1 MARLQFYK
9 PNPKSTGSACSFWC
23 KAEDSAIF
31 GSFIKQSG
39 WNTQKKTG
47 SFKANKENPNAST
60 QFKFNQTEVCSIL
73 DTIETNRP
81 FSAYHSTPKQVTKFN
96 FKPYIKDGNQVGFSY
111 SVNKEEKEDSTSKA
125 NFIIGL
131 NYGEARLLKEYLVH
145 SLASMFKAQD
155 VEQANTSE
163 RAAKSR
169 AEGGVEADRRDKTLD
184 PPASVSPKP
193 KPSTKPNLPD
203 ILDDE
208 EEW

>member
-9 PNPKSTGSACSFWC
+9 PNPKTTGSACSFWC

-39 WNTQKKTG
+39 WNTQTKTG

-60 QFKFNQTEVCSIL
+60 QFKFNQSEVCAIL
-73 DTIETNRP
+73 DTIDTNRP

-96 FKPYIKDGNQVGFSY
+96 FGPYMRDNKQVGFSY
-111 SVNKEEKEDSTSKA
+111 SVNKEDKEDSTSKA

-131 NYGEARLLKEYLVH
+131 NYGEARLLKEYLTY

-163 RAAKSR
+163 RAAKNRSE
-169 AEGGVEADRRDKTLD
+169 ASVEADKRDKTLA
-184 PPASVSPKP
+184 PAAPAKP
-193 KPSTKPNLPD
+193 KPSAAPSLPD